1 MCIKRK
7 NKAWKAFM
15 QSCLL
20 HFSMHLFILEHY
32 YAKTRV
38 QADTQYQV
46 MQNTGNKNFG
56 CPSIHIQLDSH
67 LTVVSA
73 WLEMTEPNSETNFFF
88 QNVKRSKITR
98 ILNNVH
104 SFKWTENSPAD
115 SSDSTVNIMLI
126 KMIFKI

>member
-1 MCIKRK
+1 
-7 NKAWKAFM
+7 
-15 QSCLL
+15 
-20 HFSMHLFILEHY
+20 
-32 YAKTRV
+32 
-38 QADTQYQV
+38 
-46 MQNTGNKNFG
+46 MQNTGNKSFG

-73 WLEMTEPNSETNFFF
+73 WLEMTEPNSETHFFF
-88 QNVKRSKITR
+88 QNVNRSKITR